1 MFDGGGQVSALTQ
14 QKAQKVVRF
23 RVFAIDLE
31 RSLQRGA
38 RSGKITSCRRLTR
51 LKELPFGF
59 RARAMRGCVA
69 FGAGDRSALL
79 ERNAQTVVRFAEF
92 RVMFQGSLEDSNR
105 TLEIA
110 FLPQCLA
117 QLI

>member
-14 QKAQKVVRF
+14 QKAQKIVRF
-23 RVFAIDLE
+23 RVFAITFE
-31 RSLQRGA
+31 RLLQCGSRP
-38 RSGKITSCRRLTR
+38 GKITSRRRLTCVT
-51 LKELPFGF
+51 ELPFGF